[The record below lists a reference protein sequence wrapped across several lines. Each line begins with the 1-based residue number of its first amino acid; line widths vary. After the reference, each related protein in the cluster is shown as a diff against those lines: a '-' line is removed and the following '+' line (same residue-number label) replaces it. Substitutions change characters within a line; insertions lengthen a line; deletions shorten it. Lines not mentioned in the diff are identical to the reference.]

1 MMEKEGHKTH
11 RSKSKSPL
19 SLGASLAN
27 TIAFIR
33 NLTSLCAALS
43 SVAVLNVHFELEVL
57 ETIEVIRDV

>member
-1 MMEKEGHKTH
+1 MEKEVHKTH

-19 SLGASLAN
+19 SLGTSLTN
-27 TIAFIR
+27 TITFIQ
-33 NLTSLCAALS
+33 NLTSLCAVLS